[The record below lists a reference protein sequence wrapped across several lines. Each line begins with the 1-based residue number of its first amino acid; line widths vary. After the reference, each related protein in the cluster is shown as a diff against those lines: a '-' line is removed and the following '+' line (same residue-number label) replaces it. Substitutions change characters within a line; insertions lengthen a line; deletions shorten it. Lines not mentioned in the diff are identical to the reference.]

1 MFFIWKALFKTFML
15 LILNRYISIIFGY
28 YYHFAL
34 ETEWLATV
42 LIYFIEKLF
51 FCILCK
57 FPVILKT
64 IKIFYM
70 YKFYL
75 NFKSQ
80 VLLDHNDIF
89 SVLLEPCSYY
99 LIFSV
104 QSFTCFFSNI
114 SFILLSSFFP
124 LTSLFHSYCN
134 STLRFEFWS
143 TQHLKT
149 FAKLFLVSYL
159 SWTFFWYWL
168 LMQG

>member
-42 LIYFIEKLF
+42 LIYFIEKLY
-51 FCILCK
+51 FCILYK

-70 YKFYL
+70 HKFYL

-104 QSFTCFFSNI
+104 QSFTCFFLFKYFIYFAIFLFSINF
-114 SFILLSSFFP
+114 SF
-124 LTSLFHSYCN
+124 
-134 STLRFEFWS
+134 
-143 TQHLKT
+143 
-149 FAKLFLVSYL
+149 SYL
-159 SWTFFWYWL
+159 L
-168 LMQG
+168 